1 MKFDNLHIEGFLS
14 IGQANIHLM
23 DRGLVLIEGKNLDD
37 TSAKSNGA
45 GKSSLVDALCWC
57 LYGKTARGLSGDEVI
72 NKKGKSCCV
81 AITLQEKTDTWCITR
96 TRKGKSIDLTI
107 THEYLDQSNP
117 EEPGTIGPVEEDLT
131 KGTVAETQATVE
143 QIIGCPYN
151 VFVAA
156 VYAGQEAMPDLPS
169 MTDKQLKELIESV
182 IGVERLTK
190 AYDLAKEQWG
200 EAKNKAEAEKLRLDM
215 KEAELK
221 TKQDSLETAKNN
233 DKDFFAQI
241 ESQKAALQKKIDD
254 AKVVLA
260 AAEKEDAGYEKQQK
274 EIEDKVASLTNAI
287 NNIAVFKKKADEA
300 GEAVSQARMEAAN
313 ASARFNNLKDEAVR
327 LSEEAKH
334 VSDRVGTKCSECGKV
349 YTEEDIAE
357 AKANAIAKAKKF
369 VIEAQ
374 AAKKAWEDTAE
385 KAEKT
390 TAEWEKAKQAIPDT
404 SVLAKKSALMDQL
417 SQIKA
422 NRSKPDW
429 VKKEIDS
436 YESSLKAL
444 DKTKASYSSL
454 ANQIEWEMA
463 QTISDV
469 ANLRASYNKAEE
481 KVAVLDACKE
491 IYGPTGVRQHVLDT
505 ITPILNDRTARYLDV
520 LSDGKLQAVWTTL
533 TRTKKGEVKE
543 KFNIAVTNR
552 VGGGSFE
559 SLSGGEKRKV
569 RVACCLALQE
579 LVASRATKPIELF
592 IADEVDHA
600 LDEAGVERLIGVLQ
614 EKADC
619 CKSLFVISHNPLRN
633 WIENVITV
641 TKHDGISTVE

>member
-14 IGQANIHLM
+14 IGRADVSLRE
-23 DRGLVLIEGKNLDD
+23 RGLMLIEGRNLDD

-57 LYGKTARGLSGDEVI
+57 LYGKTARGLSTDDVI
-72 NKKGKSCCV
+72 NKKSKVCCV
-81 AITLQEKTDTWCITR
+81 AVTIEEGEDAYCITR
-96 TRKGKSIDLTI
+96 TRKGRSVDLTV
-107 THEYLDQSNP
+107 THQT
-117 EEPGTIGPVEEDLT
+117 EEVADMGDPGVPQPISEDLT
-131 KGTVAETQATVE
+131 KGTVAETQTTVE

-190 AYDLAKEQWG
+190 AYDLAKERWG
-200 EAKNKAEAEKLRLDM
+200 EARNAADAQKLRLDM
-215 KEAELK
+215 MTA
-221 TKQDSLETAKNN
+221 DLETKKMAVSAAEDN
-233 DKDFFAQI
+233 DKDFFAQTEARKNVVKKQI
-241 ESQKAALQKKIDD
+241 EEKQHELAD
-254 AKVVLA
+254 A
-260 AAEKEDAGYEKQQK
+260 AAKELTAKKNQERK
-274 EIEDKVASLTNAI
+274 EAEIASLTDDI
-287 NNIAVFKKKADEA
+287 NNIASFKKKADEIGKKA
-300 GEAVSQARMEAAN
+300 AEAQREAMN
-313 ASARFNNLKDEAVR
+313 ASMRFNNLRDEAVR
-327 LSEEAKH
+327 LSGEAKN
-334 VSDRVGTKCSECGKV
+334 VASRVGTKCSECGKV

-357 AKANAIAKAKKF
+357 AKNNAVAKAKKA
-369 VIEAQ
+369 VLEAQ
-374 AAKKAWEDTAE
+374 AVKKTWEEASAKAKEASEAWEAAKK
-385 KAEKT
+385 
-390 TAEWEKAKQAIPDT
+390 AIPDT
-404 SVLAKKSALMDQL
+404 SALEKKSVLLTDLMI
-417 SQIKA
+417 IKA
-422 NRSKPDW
+422 SLGAPERIKKEIESLEENLRILDTAEKGYVSMADRL
-429 VKKEIDS
+429 KKEIDKVVTDI
-436 YESSLKAL
+436 ENQ
-444 DKTKASYSSL
+444 KASY
-454 ANQIEWEMA
+454 NC
-463 QTISDV
+463 
-469 ANLRASYNKAEE
+469 AEE
-481 KVAVLDACKE
+481 KVAVLEACKE

-505 ITPILNDRTARYLDV
+505 ITPVLNDRTARYLDV
-520 LSDGKLQAVWTTL
+520 LSDGKLQAIWTTL

>member
-1 MKFDNLHIEGFLS
+1 MKFNNLHIEGFLS
-14 IGQANIHLM
+14 IGRADVCLH

-57 LYGKTARGLSGDEVI
+57 LYGKTARGLSTDDVI
-72 NKKGKSCCV
+72 NKKSKSCCV
-81 AITLQEKTDTWCITR
+81 AVTFEENGHDYCVTR
-96 TRKGKSIDLTI
+96 TRKGRAVDLTV
-107 THEYLDQSNP
+107 TDNYGDPLYDP
-117 EEPGTIGPVEEDLT
+117 PGAPVPISDDLT
-131 KGTVAETQATVE
+131 KGTIVETQATVE

-190 AYDLAKEQWG
+190 AYDLAKE
-200 EAKNKAEAEKLRLDM
+200 ECVTAKNKADAEKIRLDAAETDLASKRASLEAAKDNDKEFFARIELEKTTAERM
-215 KEAELK
+215 IKEKEAEIA
-221 TKQDSLETAKNN
+221 EAEAK
-233 DKDFFAQI
+233 
-241 ESQKAALQKKIDD
+241 E
-254 AKVVLA
+254 V
-260 AAEKEDAGYEKQQK
+260 GYEAEQK
-274 EIEDKVASLTNAI
+274 RIEAEIASLTDTI
-287 NNIAVFKKKADEA
+287 NNIETFQRAADEA
-300 GEAVSQARMEAAN
+300 GKFAVKVEREAVNAN
-313 ASARFNNLKDEAVR
+313 VCFNGLRDVAVR

-349 YTEEDIAE
+349 YTEADIAE
-357 AKANAIAKAKKF
+357 AKENAIAKAKKA
-369 VIEAQ
+369 VLEAQ
-374 AAKKAWEDTAE
+374 KAKKVCEIATAAAKKATEAWETA
-385 KAEKT
+385 KS
-390 TAEWEKAKQAIPDT
+390 AIPNT
-404 SVLAKKSALMDQL
+404 AVLAKKSALMNDL
-417 SQIKA
+417 MALKSKRGSAKLIKA
-422 NRSKPDW
+422 GMDALKDKLNALDTAKTSYTSMADRLE
-429 VKKEIDS
+429 KEIT
-436 YESSLKAL
+436 E
-444 DKTKASYSSL
+444 TI
-454 ANQIEWEMA
+454 ANI
-463 QTISDV
+463 
-469 ANLRASYNKAEE
+469 ANLRASYNCAEE
-481 KVAVLDACKE
+481 KVAVLEACKE

-543 KFNIAVTNR
+543 KFNIVVTNR

-592 IADEVDHA
+592 IADEVDHS

-614 EKADC
+614 EKASC

-633 WIENVITV
+633 WIENTITV
-641 TKHDGISTVE
+641 VKENGISTIE